1 MPGGDDE
8 GPTTFRPE
16 QQGLTRVQSDVRQ
29 NVVENKGHIFPT
41 EEQIVATGKIST
53 NASQGFKNDEDNQ
66 GAESDQYRE
75 TDDLTE
81 TDVSNDLLC
90 VGVKRLI
97 VKSFKRK
104 QRRSTVR
111 KRNLKTKHNRL
122 SLTLGGCIYQ
132 LVVRFLDF
140 TDFGA
145 IQVPS
150 VMQRICV
157 WKGSMVKNFTDM
169 FIDENGMYTP
179 NKIKDESETC
189 YAQESF
195 SWASTTKNSNLR
207 AAIDRT
213 VGNFI
218 TEKVKEDIFASF
230 QFYMRDENVSTRMKA
245 KNLLLKTLQLV
256 TAATDDSQKTEKL
269 ESSDN
274 NHNSADEF
282 HWSGS
287 TMKVNSDGV
296 CVEDEAV
303 NRKSKRVKQVSEQSV
318 ASIECDQKKHD
329 QDEFQGN
336 KGECFDVIG
345 SSKSEDKYNQG
356 NIGNEESQ
364 GNKKGGQNETQE
376 QFLTVSR
383 AKKHVQNKEN
393 KGSCS
398 KIDFDMNVT
407 LIADK
412 DVVDDLEMN
421 EEESWANYLDKAR
434 KKTVIG
440 RSRMRRKALVS
451 TTRNKDKQATMRK
464 QKKSR
469 AVRCLVFLK
478 VCIERKDFVPEGA
491 NLECNL
497 DGTENNPIT
506 FLDDNTASP
515 DVQILSHRSFKQSCN
530 NGVNSSD
537 DHYNTKLMLGSTT
550 NFSGKENRAPKRI
563 VQPSKY
569 LCSPYDQQDKGPI
582 MEHEVKL
589 YKNILVLSENDY
601 YTSELAIEIDRDNH
615 PRTSHR
621 HYFFRTAAWRT
632 EEGRLS
638 FKDKATKSFI
648 GAGKARPLELSNELF
663 FPSFHERHWFVFLVD
678 LKAWMFIFL
687 DSKYE
692 ENNMFHK
699 NIKDM
704 MIDNFIQTWCDSH
717 LRNMGFSQFQTTY
730 PALPKQ
736 DDSDSCGIFTLM
748 KMQTYRARNPMQTR
762 KDLSRTYD
770 RKL

>member
-1 MPGGDDE
+1 MMGGKAEFLAFFGLSEVPTIRFFGSKIIQGEEISDE
-8 GPTTFRPE
+8 QFIRCFMIVVLSIVLCATSNTKPSTKYMGSLIDVKKIRDLNWCKFTHMW
-16 QQGLTRVQSDVRQ
+16 LLQS
-29 NVVENKGHIFPT
+29 I
-41 EEQIVATGKIST
+41 
-53 NASQGFKNDEDNQ
+53 
-66 GAESDQYRE
+66 
-75 TDDLTE
+75 
-81 TDVSNDLLC
+81 
-90 VGVKRLI
+90 
-97 VKSFKRK
+97 RK
-104 QRRSTVR
+104 YQ
-111 KRNLKTKHNRL
+111 KEKTKHNRL

-376 QFLTVSR
+376 
-383 AKKHVQNKEN
+383 
-393 KGSCS
+393 
-398 KIDFDMNVT
+398 VT
-407 LIADK
+407 L
-412 DVVDDLEMN
+412 
-421 EEESWANYLDKAR
+421 
-434 KKTVIG
+434 
-440 RSRMRRKALVS
+440 
-451 TTRNKDKQATMRK
+451 
-464 QKKSR
+464 
-469 AVRCLVFLK
+469 
-478 VCIERKDFVPEGA
+478 EG
-491 NLECNL
+491 
-497 DGTENNPIT
+497 
-506 FLDDNTASP
+506 
-515 DVQILSHRSFKQSCN
+515 K
-530 NGVNSSD
+530 
-537 DHYNTKLMLGSTT
+537 
-550 NFSGKENRAPKRI
+550 
-563 VQPSKY
+563 
-569 LCSPYDQQDKGPI
+569 
-582 MEHEVKL
+582 
-589 YKNILVLSENDY
+589 
-601 YTSELAIEIDRDNH
+601 
-615 PRTSHR
+615 
-621 HYFFRTAAWRT
+621 
-632 EEGRLS
+632 
-638 FKDKATKSFI
+638 
-648 GAGKARPLELSNELF
+648 
-663 FPSFHERHWFVFLVD
+663 
-678 LKAWMFIFL
+678 
-687 DSKYE
+687 
-692 ENNMFHK
+692 
-699 NIKDM
+699 IK
-704 MIDNFIQTWCDSH
+704 
-717 LRNMGFSQFQTTY
+717 
-730 PALPKQ
+730 
-736 DDSDSCGIFTLM
+736 
-748 KMQTYRARNPMQTR
+748 QTR
-762 KDLSRTYD
+762 AATTSSFMYLLEAENTVVFPHIHAEDCGKQNAAIFDGFTSQKTCTKQGKQGIMQQNRFRHECHID
-770 RKL
+770 CRQRCCR